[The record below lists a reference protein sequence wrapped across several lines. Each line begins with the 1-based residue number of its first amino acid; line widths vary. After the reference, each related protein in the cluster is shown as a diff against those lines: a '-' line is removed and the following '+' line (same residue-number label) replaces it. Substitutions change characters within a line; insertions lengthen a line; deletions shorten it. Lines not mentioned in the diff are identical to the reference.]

1 MSKQEILLYNGS
13 NYQEWEFGMRYHL
26 NGKKIRFTLTEDKP
40 AASAAAELKEW
51 VAVDIQ
57 AMGKIVER
65 ILPKYY
71 EHLREATTAKE
82 MMDAVRDITAAD
94 EANLQYRS
102 QTMLRGIKMEE
113 GGNMIDHIGKL
124 EEHRHVLR
132 KKLVSDLDMINIV
145 MRSLPQSWESSLQA
159 IRTQSELL
167 ESYKKFKGK
176 IIAEYEYGLV
186 TIKTVSNSNMIAMQ
200 ARQTNPPRFTGDCDN
215 CGKRGHKKTD
225 CWAKNSGK
233 EGQGPYQRRE
243 RTMDDKQANQVTES
257 RHYVLTVSKTGPRT
271 GSWILDSGA
280 SNHMTGNKETLANWT
295 PSSELGKVTV
305 ASGDELEINGAGSLD
320 LQGPDRPVT
329 ITGVLYVPGL
339 SVNLLSIS
347 ALGTK
352 GAAISFDGKGAS
364 VSIKGKIIL
373 RADEIE
379 EGLYTIQGKQAGL
392 ATMVSD
398 IRKLSTREAHRSMGH
413 LNTRDLQKLP
423 SLADGIKITDEEL
436 GDCDI
441 CTEAKTTRHVN
452 KERSAKTETPG
463 EEISVDLTFV
473 NEIPILMVSDT
484 GSGCT
489 IAKILKKK
497 SETPQAI
504 ADIVK
509 IIEKQYN
516 HQVKTVI
523 SDGGGEFVN
532 KKMQDWCAALGIQ
545 HQTTTAYTPEQNGI
559 AERKNRTIMETTRA
573 MLLDAKL
580 DKTKYWNYAFE
591 MAVYIRNRCPT
602 SSTTAEKTPCEL
614 LTGKQPNLKYIRPF
628 GESCTAYV
636 DQHKRDKFDAKGTK
650 CRVLGIREKGYLL
663 LEEGTER
670 VFQSVHVK
678 FANTKERGVEDLPD
692 LLSDSEGE
700 DEDNYDQPTRPR
712 QQTNPRHPAPI
723 WRGRQEP
730 ASTASRPSKDIN
742 SSVDSSN
749 IIQASRRRA
758 AYAFSA
764 VLEDPRTTAEA
775 LDREDA
781 PKWKDAILDELNSL
795 VENGTWEMINL
806 KQEPTENV
814 ADTKW
819 VHKRKQDAAGVFEK
833 YKSRL

>member
-13 NYQEWEFGMRYHL
+13 NYQEWEFGMRHHL
-26 NGKKIRFTLTEDKP
+26 NGKKIRHTLTEDKP
-40 AASAAAELKEW
+40 DASAAAELKEW

-65 ILPKYY
+65 ILPTYY

-113 GGNMIDHIGKL
+113 GGNVIDHIGKL
-124 EEHRHVLR
+124 EEHRRVLG
-132 KKLVSDLDMINIV
+132 KKLVTDADMINIV

-167 ESYKKFKGK
+167 ENYKKFKGK

-186 TIKTVSNSNMIAMQ
+186 TIKTVSNNNTIAMQ
-200 ARQTNPPRFTGDCDN
+200 ARQNNPPRFTGDCDN
-215 CGKRGHKKTD
+215 CGKQGHKKTD
-225 CWAKNSGK
+225 CWAKNGGK

-243 RTMDDKQANQVTES
+243 RTTDDKQANQVTES

-280 SNHMTGNKETLANWT
+280 SNHMTGNKET
-295 PSSELGKVTV
+295 
-305 ASGDELEINGAGSLD
+305 GDELEINGAGSLD
-320 LQGPDRPVT
+320 LQGPDGPVT

-392 ATMVSD
+392 ATTVSD

-423 SLADGIKITDEEL
+423 SLADSIKITDEEL

-463 EEISVDLTFV
+463 EEISMDLTFV

-489 IAKILKKK
+489 IVKILKKK
-497 SETPQAI
+497 SEAPQAI

-516 HQVKTVI
+516 HQVKNII

-532 KKMQDWCAALGIQ
+532 KKMQDWCAVLGIQ

-559 AERKNRTIMETTRA
+559 VERKNRTIMETTRA

-614 LTGKQPNLKYIRPF
+614 LTGKRPNLKYIRPF

-636 DQHKRDKFDAKGTK
+636 DQHKWDKFDAKGTK

-663 LEEGTER
+663 LEEGTKR

-678 FANTKERGVEDLPD
+678 FANTKEQGVEDLPD

-700 DEDNYDQPTRPR
+700 DEDDDDNKPTQDSETSQKNKRNRTRTSQTAQHQSGEADKDQRALHQDHR
-712 QQTNPRHPAPI
+712 KYQQ
-723 WRGRQEP
+723 
-730 ASTASRPSKDIN
+730 
-742 SSVDSSN
+742 
-749 IIQASRRRA
+749 RRA

-764 VLEDPRTTAEA
+764 VLEDPRTTADA
-775 LDREDA
+775 LDREDT
-781 PKWKDAILDELNSL
+781 PKWKDTILDELNSL

-806 KQEPTENV
+806 KQEPTENM

-819 VHKRKQDAAGVFEK
+819 VHKKKQDAAGVFEK
-833 YKSRL
+833 YKSRQ